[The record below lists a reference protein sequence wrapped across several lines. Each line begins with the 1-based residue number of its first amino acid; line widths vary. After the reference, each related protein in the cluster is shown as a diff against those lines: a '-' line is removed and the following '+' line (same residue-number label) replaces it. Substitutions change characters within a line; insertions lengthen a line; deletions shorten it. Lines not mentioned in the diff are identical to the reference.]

1 MMIKDIPGYEGLY
14 RVTDDGQIFSVK
26 RGIYMKQQ
34 SDKDGYCTV
43 NLRKDG
49 KYRKFFVHRLMALT
63 YIPNPEGKETVN
75 HINEIKNDNRLE
87 NLEWAT
93 RKEQTNHG
101 TRTER
106 AAASKMK
113 KVRCVET
120 GEVFES
126 AGAAAQSVDSWREHI
141 VKVLKG
147 RAKTHKGYH
156 WEYAKEE

>member
-1 MMIKDIPGYEGLY
+1 
-14 RVTDDGQIFSVK
+14 
-26 RGIYMKQQ
+26 MKQQ

-93 RKEQTNHG
+93 RKE
-101 TRTER
+101 
-106 AAASKMK
+106 
-113 KVRCVET
+113 
-120 GEVFES
+120 
-126 AGAAAQSVDSWREHI
+126 
-141 VKVLKG
+141 
-147 RAKTHKGYH
+147 
-156 WEYAKEE
+156 